1 MQAVD
6 LSGFHGTEHYYHHKL
21 PMVHDLLLTDGT
33 KYFAEKAGAY
43 WFMDIVATEFMPLL
57 SEEEYIIFI
66 EVTVNDDNSAVIVG
80 TDGDKGDG
88 PITLHTRNIEYTD
101 LPAPSEFKF
110 ILTVGNHVSGSGV
123 LMLPSEY

>member
-21 PMVHDLLLTDGT
+21 PM
-33 KYFAEKAGAY
+33 YFAEKAGAY
-43 WFMDIVATEFMPLL
+43 WLMDIVATEFVPLL

-66 EVTVNDDNSAVIVG
+66 EVTVNDDNSAVIIG

-110 ILTVGNHVSGSGV
+110 ILTKCLTNRI
-123 LMLPSEY
+123 LMLPTEY